1 MYDSKTNS
9 AGNIDCAIPAD
20 DCGPLTAADLIQLLI
35 HLPPDQI
42 ICFPRDEGGFSPVTA
57 LRQITLL
64 ANVNQEYWYG
74 AHDYLECIPE
84 SEAANYDKQEFIV
97 MLR

>member
-1 MYDSKTNS
+1 MTLSNTPNNTT
-9 AGNIDCAIPAD
+9 GIPGD

-42 ICFPRDEGGFSPVTA
+42 VCYPRDEGGFSPVIGY
-57 LRQITLL
+57 RQIQLL

-74 AHDYLECIPE
+74 QHDYPDAVPKDQQI
-84 SEAANYDKQEFIV
+84 NYDKQEYIV
-97 MLR
+97 LMR